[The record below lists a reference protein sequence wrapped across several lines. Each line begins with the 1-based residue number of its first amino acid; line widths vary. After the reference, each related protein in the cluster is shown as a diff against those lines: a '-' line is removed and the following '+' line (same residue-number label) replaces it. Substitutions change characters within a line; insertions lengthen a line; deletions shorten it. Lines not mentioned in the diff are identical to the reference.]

1 MNKYIA
7 EFIGT
12 WILVFFGCGVAV
24 VTGGF
29 TGGLG
34 FGFLGVAAIA
44 LAFGLTIVAGAYA
57 IGSISGCHV
66 NPAVSLGVLLAGR
79 MSVVDFIGYV
89 IAQVLGALAG
99 SALLSFIVTSS
110 NTLSGYGANGYGM
123 LSAVG
128 ISMGGAFVTETF
140 LTFVFVLVI
149 LGVTATEKTSTIAGL
164 VIGATLTMCHLI
176 GIPLTGTSVNP
187 ARSLAPA
194 LFTGGQAL
202 SQVWLFI
209 IAPFV
214 GAAIAALVSRVLFND
229 TEEKNVEAQN
239 EEV

>member
-12 WILVFFGCGVAV
+12 MILVFFCTGTAV

-29 TGGLG
+29 TGGVG
-34 FGFLGVAAIA
+34 GGFLGVAAIA
-44 LAFGLTIVAGAYA
+44 MAFGLTIVAGAYA
-57 IGSISGCHV
+57 IGHISGCHV
-66 NPAVSLGVLLAGR
+66 NPAVSLGVWLSGR
-79 MSVVDFIGYV
+79 MTFKDFIGYV
-89 IAQVLGALAG
+89 IAQVIGAFAG
-99 SALLSFIVTSS
+99 TGLLSFVVNSTKF
-110 NTLSGYGANGYGM
+110 LSGYGADGYGD

-128 ISMGGAFVTETF
+128 LSMGGAFVVEAF

-149 LGVTATEKTSTIAGL
+149 LGVTANNKMSAVAGL

-187 ARSLAPA
+187 ARALAPA
-194 LFTGGQAL
+194 VFTGGEAL

-209 IAPFV
+209 VAPLL
-214 GAAIAALVSRVLFND
+214 GGAIAAVFHRAWFSVKD
-229 TEEKNVEAQN
+229 ED
-239 EEV
+239 